1 MASITKTLSVCIIV
15 CLEMKVRDPRC
26 SPLLWDFFFQEM
38 IGLLWQP
45 LSMMPMVLTQ
55 NKKTNKNVIKLQ
67 EQDFPPVTF
76 ICWKLTVT
84 EPQDHL
90 N

>member
-1 MASITKTLSVCIIV
+1 
-15 CLEMKVRDPRC
+15 
-26 SPLLWDFFFQEM
+26 M
-38 IGLLWQP
+38 IGYLWQP
-45 LSMMPMVLTQ
+45 LSMMPVVLTQ
-55 NKKTNKNVIKLQ
+55 NKQTNKNVIKLQ

-90 N
+90 Y